1 MKPLILDVNAFTAP
15 NELEIARQSG
25 FEVLQKTLEDLPEIP
40 VRSEE
45 TLGVLR
51 CERLEKAPYATLFA
65 RLREKRVTLINDP
78 DMCERASEFSLQ
90 YPLIRAASPRAT
102 VVPSSA
108 TAAEILTAV
117 EAAGLKFP
125 IFIKTERKSLKD
137 KSLVKS
143 GDDALETAMEALRS
157 AFSPFKTF
165 VIKEVLPLDAADSRG
180 FIYRNSLVTFDTGP
194 LVGVEAFARD
204 RLYHFLYSQ
213 LSALAAKR
221 FADFYI
227 IDVTRR
233 IDTGAFVIVEIKD
246 AQFTKVKRPDL
257 FWPAFARM
265 RG

>member
-15 NELEIARQSG
+15 DELEFARRWG
-25 FEVLQKTLEDLPEIP
+25 FEVLQTTLEDVSEIP
-40 VRSEE
+40 TRSEG
-45 TLGVLR
+45 TLAILR
-51 CERLEKAPYATLFA
+51 CERLEKESYAELFGC
-65 RLREKRVTLINDP
+65 LREKRVTLINDP
-78 DMCERASEFSLQ
+78 DMSERASEFSLH
-90 YPLIRAASPRAT
+90 YPLIRAASPRST

-108 TAAEILTAV
+108 TATDVLAAV
-117 EAAGLKFP
+117 DAAGLKFP

-143 GDDALETAMEALRS
+143 GDSALKTVLEALRS

-165 VIKEVLPLDAADSRG
+165 VIKEVVPLEANDSRG

-204 RLYHFLYSQ
+204 PIYHFLSLQ
-213 LSALAAKR
+213 LSDLAAKR
-221 FADFYI
+221 FANFYI

-233 IDTGAFVIVEIKD
+233 TDSGTFIIVEIKD

-257 FWPAFARM
+257 FWSAFSRM
-265 RG
+265 RT